1 MAKEEKTEN
10 IYTSLLRFQTE
21 NKWLVVKDS
30 NNPFFKSKYADLTA
44 ISHAC
49 REGLNACGIVV
60 VQEAVTSDR
69 GAGCNTILHHAASN
83 TFIASDLILPY
94 GAKIDPQAAGS
105 CITYARRYSLAS
117 LCGLV
122 AADEDDDA
130 NYASGYDKPVI
141 KESLKTQ
148 PKQYAL
154 KAKTEDKPHPLKT
167 PLSKD
172 EVPDVFTTVKEV
184 FPDSDEIKVRFKYD
198 VDKAPADK
206 IEAIE
211 SYVESEGQKHYVY
224 MNPKTGVIESEAEL
238 PKLKKYQIDLE

>member
-10 IYTSLLRFQTE
+10 IYTALLKFQTE

-49 REGLNACGIVV
+49 REKLGALGIVII
-60 VQEAVTSDR
+60 QEPVTSET
-69 GAGCNTILHHAASN
+69 GAGCRTVLFHADSA
-83 TFIASDLILPY
+83 TFRDSTLILPY
-94 GAKIDPQAAGS
+94 GSKIDPQAAGS

-130 NYASGYDKPVI
+130 NYASGHDKPVV

-154 KAKTEDKPHPLKT
+154 KGKPEDKPHPLKT

-172 EVPDVFTTVKEV
+172 DVPDVFTTVKEV
-184 FPDSDEIKVRFKYD
+184 FPDSDEIKIRFKYD

-211 SYVESEGQKHYVY
+211 NYVESESQKHYVY
-224 MNPKTGVIESEAEL
+224 MDQKTGVIESEAEL
-238 PKLKKYQIDLE
+238 PKLKKYQINLE